1 MKIVT
6 PTTTD
11 HLSITITA
19 RIGTTYIKGMTS
31 VKHHPKGGVV
41 YIERVDEEGNS
52 KNRRRV

>member
-11 HLSITITA
+11 HLSVTVTA
-19 RIGTTYIKGMTS
+19 RGGVTYIKGMTS

-41 YIERVDEEGNS
+41 YIERL
-52 KNRRRV
+52 

>member
-11 HLSITITA
+11 HLSVTVTA
-19 RIGTTYIKGMTS
+19 RGGGVTYIKGMTS

-41 YIERVDEEGNS
+41 YIERL
-52 KNRRRV
+52 